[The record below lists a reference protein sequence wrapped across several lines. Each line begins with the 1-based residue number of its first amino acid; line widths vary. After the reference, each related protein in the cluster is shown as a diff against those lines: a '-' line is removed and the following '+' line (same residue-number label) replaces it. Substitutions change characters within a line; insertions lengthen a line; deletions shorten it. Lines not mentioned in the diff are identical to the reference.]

1 MTQIQRI
8 KAGDT
13 NWGDEAT
20 KLNTNFNQLN
30 QNKVEAVPGSRL
42 ITEEEA
48 QKLNDLQNLEQPN
61 LNETNQSSFAY
72 VKGQEKIQLIMKAQ
86 ELQNPPTSSTL
97 TYQVNGET
105 FSYKIGQF
113 VRAIVD
119 GEPKIYQLYNIV
131 NGSAVWKE
139 TNTGSG
145 GGGEVSG
152 YAEGFSWYE
161 LTNPGD
167 IKPVNGITLSK
178 SLVTYTIAESGI
190 TGDTTNIYSLIVWD
204 PTDATD
210 KTVTYKASAGLTV
223 EINEGVIAN
232 ITAEPGDYTIT
243 ITTVDGS
250 HTATLNVKIQPS
262 EPANVPVES
271 ISVSKSE
278 VEIDTNNEGGIDV
291 SQYIT
296 VFPDDA
302 TDKSV
307 TYEISSSDSKYATV
321 SSSGIVTAKS
331 INGSFTVKVKSVS
344 NPEVVATINMEAY
357 TTLTGISKLNDMVIE
372 GQNQSATFRISIIP
386 TYANR
391 YDPFTVQSLNPDI
404 ASVRDSGADTYTV
417 TSVGLGTTQILV
429 TNGPISE
436 QFDVTVQRANIAV
449 KKITLSEQNKSM
461 LVDDEFTLTAT
472 VEPTDATEEIDWSV
486 IPSDLLAVSYPNN
499 KTANII
505 ALKVGT
511 AIVSAANKDRSSVA
525 ACTIQCSIQYSG
537 GTVVSLNF
545 RSVQGSH
552 NLCVVSILKYPNKTA
567 RENSRDDYG
576 DFTPTSQSTLIIK
589 NATESTVTSVT
600 ISGEEC
606 LGINQ
611 TASRAIWRIDGVAQV
626 GRTGTVDCDNKPHNI
641 QFNGG

>member
-1 MTQIQRI
+1 MAQIQRI
-8 KAGDT
+8 KTGDT

-61 LNETNQSSFAY
+61 LNETDPSSFAY

-86 ELQNPPTSSTL
+86 ELQNPPISSTL
-97 TYQVNGET
+97 TYQVNSET

-139 TNTGSG
+139 VNTGSG

-161 LTNPGD
+161 LTNP
-167 IKPVNGITLSK
+167 
-178 SLVTYTIAESGI
+178 
-190 TGDTTNIYSLIVWD
+190 
-204 PTDATD
+204 
-210 KTVTYKASAGLTV
+210 
-223 EINEGVIAN
+223 
-232 ITAEPGDYTIT
+232 
-243 ITTVDGS
+243 
-250 HTATLNVKIQPS
+250 
-262 EPANVPVES
+262 
-271 ISVSKSE
+271 
-278 VEIDTNNEGGIDV
+278 
-291 SQYIT
+291 
-296 VFPDDA
+296 
-302 TDKSV
+302 
-307 TYEISSSDSKYATV
+307 
-321 SSSGIVTAKS
+321 
-331 INGSFTVKVKSVS
+331 
-344 NPEVVATINMEAY
+344 EVVATINMKAY

-391 YDPFTVQSLNPDI
+391 YNPFTVQSLNPDI
-404 ASVRDSGADTYTV
+404 ASVRASGADTYTV

-499 KTANII
+499 KTANIT
-505 ALKVGT
+505 ALLNVGT
-511 AIVSAANKDRSSVA
+511 ATVSAANKDRSSIA
-525 ACTIQCSIQYSG
+525 TCIIQCSG
-537 GTVVSLNF
+537 GISVVSLNF
-545 RSVQGSH
+545 QPVQGSH
-552 NLCVVSILKYPNKTA
+552 NYCVVSILKYPNKTA
-567 RENSRDDYG
+567 RENSRDEYG
-576 DFTPTSQSTLIIK
+576 DFTPTSQSTWIIQ
-589 NATESTVTSVT
+589 NSTESTVMSVT
-600 ISGEEC
+600 IFGEEC

-611 TASRAIWRIDGVAQV
+611 TASRAIWKIDGVAQS
-626 GRTGTVDCDNKPHNI
+626 GRTGTVDCDNELHSI

>member
-1 MTQIQRI
+1 MAQIQRI
-8 KAGDT
+8 KTGDT

-20 KLNTNFNQLN
+20 KLNTNFNRLN

-61 LNETNQSSFAY
+61 LNETDPSSFAY

-86 ELQNPPTSSTL
+86 ELQNPPTPSTL

-113 VRAIVD
+113 VRAIVE

-139 TNTGSG
+139 VNTGSG

-161 LTNPGD
+161 LTNPG
-167 IKPVNGITLSK
+167 
-178 SLVTYTIAESGI
+178 
-190 TGDTTNIYSLIVWD
+190 
-204 PTDATD
+204 
-210 KTVTYKASAGLTV
+210 
-223 EINEGVIAN
+223 
-232 ITAEPGDYTIT
+232 
-243 ITTVDGS
+243 
-250 HTATLNVKIQPS
+250 

-278 VEIDTNNEGGIDV
+278 VEIDTNNRGGIDV

-296 VFPDDA
+296 VFPDNA

-331 INGSFTVKVKSVS
+331 INGPFTVKVKSVS
-344 NPEVVATINMEAY
+344 NPEVVATINMKAY

-404 ASVRDSGADTYTV
+404 ASVRASGADTYTV

-449 KKITLSEQNKSM
+449 KKITLSEQHKSM
-461 LVDDEFTLTAT
+461 LADDKFTLTAT

-486 IPSDLLAVSYPNN
+486 TPSDLLAVSYPNN
-499 KTANII
+499 KTANIT
-505 ALKVGT
+505 ALLKAGT
-511 AIVSAANKDRSSVA
+511 AIVSAANKDRSLVA
-525 ACTIQCSIQYSG
+525 TCTIQCRG
-537 GTVVSLNF
+537 GISVVSLNF
-545 RSVQGSH
+545 QPVQGSH
-552 NLCVVSILKYPNKTA
+552 NYCVVSILKYPNKTA
-567 RENSRDDYG
+567 RENSRGEYG
-576 DFTPTSQSTLIIK
+576 DFTPTPQSTWIIQ
-589 NATESTVTSVT
+589 NSTESTVMSVT

-611 TASRAIWRIDGVAQV
+611 TASRAIWRIDGVAQS
-626 GRTGTVDCDNKPHNI
+626 GRTGTVDCDNELHNI

>member
-1 MTQIQRI
+1 MAQIQRI
-8 KAGDT
+8 KTGDT

-61 LNETNQSSFAY
+61 LNETDPSSFAY

-86 ELQNPPTSSTL
+86 ELQNPPTPSTL

-139 TNTGSG
+139 VNTGSG

-178 SLVTYTIAESGI
+178 SLVTYTVTESGI

-223 EINEGVIAN
+223 EINEGVIDN

-250 HTATLNVKIQPS
+250 HTATLNVKIQPL

-278 VEIDTNNEGGIDV
+278 VEIDTNNRGGD
-291 SQYIT
+291 
-296 VFPDDA
+296 
-302 TDKSV
+302 
-307 TYEISSSDSKYATV
+307 
-321 SSSGIVTAKS
+321 
-331 INGSFTVKVKSVS
+331 
-344 NPEVVATINMEAY
+344 
-357 TTLTGISKLNDMVIE
+357 
-372 GQNQSATFRISIIP
+372 
-386 TYANR
+386 
-391 YDPFTVQSLNPDI
+391 
-404 ASVRDSGADTYTV
+404 
-417 TSVGLGTTQILV
+417 
-429 TNGPISE
+429 
-436 QFDVTVQRANIAV
+436 
-449 KKITLSEQNKSM
+449 
-461 LVDDEFTLTAT
+461 
-472 VEPTDATEEIDWSV
+472 
-486 IPSDLLAVSYPNN
+486 
-499 KTANII
+499 
-505 ALKVGT
+505 
-511 AIVSAANKDRSSVA
+511 
-525 ACTIQCSIQYSG
+525 
-537 GTVVSLNF
+537 
-545 RSVQGSH
+545 
-552 NLCVVSILKYPNKTA
+552 
-567 RENSRDDYG
+567 
-576 DFTPTSQSTLIIK
+576 
-589 NATESTVTSVT
+589 
-600 ISGEEC
+600 
-606 LGINQ
+606 
-611 TASRAIWRIDGVAQV
+611 
-626 GRTGTVDCDNKPHNI
+626 
-641 QFNGG
+641 

>member
-1 MTQIQRI
+1 MAQIQRI
-8 KAGDT
+8 KTGDT

-86 ELQNPPTSSTL
+86 ELQNPPASSTL

-178 SLVTYTIAESGI
+178 SLVTYTVTESGI

-262 EPANVPVES
+262 EPANVLVKS
-271 ISVSKSE
+271 ISVSKEE
-278 VEIDTNNEGGIDV
+278 VEIDTNNRGGIDV

-296 VFPDDA
+296 VFPDNA

-331 INGSFTVKVKSVS
+331 INGPFTVKVKSVS

-404 ASVRDSGADTYTV
+404 ASVRASGADTYTV
-417 TSVGLGTTQILV
+417 TSVGLGTTQISV

-449 KKITLSEQNKSM
+449 KKITLSEQKKLM
-461 LVDDEFTLTAT
+461 LADDKFTLTAT

-486 IPSDLLAVSYPNN
+486 TPSDLLAVSYPNN
-499 KTANII
+499 KTANIT
-505 ALKVGT
+505 ALLKVGT

-525 ACTIQCSIQYSG
+525 TCTIQCSG
-537 GTVVSLNF
+537 GISVVSLNF

-576 DFTPTSQSTLIIK
+576 DFTPTSQSTWIIE
-589 NATESTVTSVT
+589 NSTESTVMSVT

-611 TASRAIWRIDGVAQV
+611 VANNAIWRIDGVFQS
-626 GRTGTVDCDNKPHNI
+626 GRTGTVDCDNELHNI

>member
-1 MTQIQRI
+1 MAQIQRI
-8 KAGDT
+8 KTGDT

-30 QNKVEAVPGSRL
+30 QNKVEVVPGSRL

-48 QKLNDLQNLEQPN
+48 QKLNDLQNLKQPD
-61 LNETNQSSFAY
+61 LNETDPSSFAY

-86 ELQNPPTSSTL
+86 ELQDPPTASTL
-97 TYQVNGET
+97 IYQVNGKT

-131 NGSAVWKE
+131 NSSAVWKE
-139 TNTGSG
+139 VNTGSG
-145 GGGEVSG
+145 GSGEVSG

-167 IKPVNGITLSK
+167 TKPVNGITLSK

-243 ITTVDGS
+243 ITTVEGS
-250 HTATLNVKIQPS
+250 HTATLNVKIQPL
-262 EPANVPVES
+262 EPANVPVGS

-296 VFPDDA
+296 VLPDDA

-307 TYEISSSDSKYATV
+307 TWEISSSDSKYATV

-344 NPEVVATINMEAY
+344 NPEVVATINMKAY

-372 GQNQSATFRISIIP
+372 GQNQLATFRISKIP

-391 YDPFTVQSLNPDI
+391 YNPFLVYPLDPDI
-404 ASVRDSGADTYTV
+404 ASVESSGADTYIV
-417 TSVGLGTTQILV
+417 TSVGLGTTTIFV
-429 TNGPISE
+429 TNVDINE
-436 QFDVTVQRANIAV
+436 QFDVTVQEQTLQSV

-461 LVDDEFTLTAT
+461 IADDKFTLTAT

-486 IPSDLLAVSYPNN
+486 TPSDLLAVSYPNN
-499 KTANII
+499 KTANIT
-505 ALKVGT
+505 ALLKVGT

-525 ACTIQCSIQYSG
+525 TCTIQCSG
-537 GTVVSLNF
+537 GISVVSLNF
-545 RSVQGSH
+545 QSVQGSH

-567 RENSRDDYG
+567 RENSRDDHG
-576 DFTPTSQSTLIIK
+576 DFTPTSQSTWIIQ
-589 NATESTVTSVT
+589 NVTESTVMSVT

-611 TASRAIWRIDGVAQV
+611 AASKAIWRIDGVAQS
-626 GRTGTVDCDNKPHNI
+626 GMTGTVDCDNEPHNI

>member
-1 MTQIQRI
+1 MAQIQRI
-8 KAGDT
+8 KTGDT

-61 LNETNQSSFAY
+61 LNETDPSSFAY

-139 TNTGSG
+139 VNTGSG

-178 SLVTYTIAESGI
+178 SLVTYTVTESGI

-278 VEIDTNNEGGIDV
+278 VEIDTNNRGGD
-291 SQYIT
+291 
-296 VFPDDA
+296 
-302 TDKSV
+302 
-307 TYEISSSDSKYATV
+307 
-321 SSSGIVTAKS
+321 
-331 INGSFTVKVKSVS
+331 
-344 NPEVVATINMEAY
+344 
-357 TTLTGISKLNDMVIE
+357 
-372 GQNQSATFRISIIP
+372 
-386 TYANR
+386 
-391 YDPFTVQSLNPDI
+391 
-404 ASVRDSGADTYTV
+404 
-417 TSVGLGTTQILV
+417 
-429 TNGPISE
+429 
-436 QFDVTVQRANIAV
+436 
-449 KKITLSEQNKSM
+449 
-461 LVDDEFTLTAT
+461 
-472 VEPTDATEEIDWSV
+472 
-486 IPSDLLAVSYPNN
+486 
-499 KTANII
+499 
-505 ALKVGT
+505 
-511 AIVSAANKDRSSVA
+511 
-525 ACTIQCSIQYSG
+525 
-537 GTVVSLNF
+537 
-545 RSVQGSH
+545 
-552 NLCVVSILKYPNKTA
+552 
-567 RENSRDDYG
+567 
-576 DFTPTSQSTLIIK
+576 
-589 NATESTVTSVT
+589 
-600 ISGEEC
+600 
-606 LGINQ
+606 
-611 TASRAIWRIDGVAQV
+611 
-626 GRTGTVDCDNKPHNI
+626 
-641 QFNGG
+641 